1 MTRNHIAWGGVLAF
15 MFGIF
20 LARTPKTLDKSGD
33 PLTPS
38 DSPKPALETPR
49 PTPGGAT
56 LERSKKSPTPT
67 LKIPPEPAVPV
78 SLEGLAQWALD
89 HEEAMVACFEEASR
103 EGRHSENRAHIHMA
117 AGPSRDGRTTLY
129 LSVADTD
136 EHLYDVEACLNQLS
150 EETNLEPR
158 ADGTETGVM
167 WTVSLPVEAWD

>member
-1 MTRNHIAWGGVLAF
+1 MTRKRIAWGVGLAF
-15 MFGIF
+15 MIGIF
-20 LARTPKTLDKSGD
+20 LAQPLPILDNSSG
-33 PLTPS
+33 PLIPL

-49 PTPGGAT
+49 PTVGKTT
-56 LERSKKSPTPT
+56 LTMSKSSPTPT
-67 LKIPPEPAVPV
+67 LATPPEPPVPV

-103 EGRHSENRAHIHMA
+103 EGRLIGNRAHIYMA

-129 LSVADTD
+129 LSVPDTD
-136 EHLYDVEACLNQLS
+136 EHLYDVEACLNELA
-150 EETNLEPR
+150 EETNLEPT